1 MATYDPTLLD
11 ALEDLPATAW
21 RGRVWRHMFND
32 YTPDRVNTSGAR
44 WNPPGVGAIYTSL
57 ERATALAEGQ
67 HAIDSQSRRTY
78 AKRVMYEVEVSVVD
92 VVDVVELTTPAA
104 LAAVGLT
111 LDDVHADL
119 NVRADVQSPCQRVG
133 GAAAW
138 LERGG
143 LLVPSARASG
153 GNLVILVGTLGLD
166 DDLDVVG
173 QEVIEDRTGS

>member
-11 ALEDLPATAW
+11 ALEGLPATAW
-21 RGRVWRHMFND
+21 QGRVWRHMFND

-67 HAIDSQSRRTY
+67 HAIDVQPRRTY
-78 AKRVMYEVEVSVVD
+78 AKRVMYEVEVSVTD
-92 VVDVVELTTPAA
+92 VVDLTTPAA

-166 DDLDVVG
+166 DDLEVVA
-173 QEVIEDRTGS
+173 QEVIEDRTGP

>member
-11 ALEDLPATAW
+11 ALEGLPATSW
-21 RGRVWRHMFND
+21 QGRVWRHMFSQ

-67 HAIDSQSRRTY
+67 HAIDVQPRRTY
-78 AKRVMYEVEVSVVD
+78 AKRVMYEVEVSVTD
-92 VVDVVELTTPAA
+92 VVDLTTPAA

-119 NVRADVQSPCQRVG
+119 NVIAGVQNPCQRVG

-166 DDLDVVG
+166 DDLEVVA
-173 QEVIEDRTGS
+173 QEVIEDRTGP

>member
-1 MATYDPTLLD
+1 MATYEPHLLD
-11 ALEDLPATAW
+11 ALEGLPTTAW
-21 RGRVWRHMFND
+21 QGRVWRHMFND
-32 YTPDRVNTSGAR
+32 YTPDRVNTAGAR

-57 ERATALAEGQ
+57 QRATALAEGQ
-67 HAIDSQSRRTY
+67 HAIDVQPRRTY
-78 AKRVMYEVEVSVVD
+78 AKRVMYEVEVSVPD
-92 VVDVVELTTPAA
+92 VVDLTTPEA

-111 LDDVHADL
+111 IGDIHADL

-166 DDLDVVG
+166 DDLEIVG
-173 QEVIEDRTGS
+173 QEVIEDRTAS

>member
-11 ALEDLPATAW
+11 ALEGLPATAW
-21 RGRVWRHMFND
+21 QGRVWRHMFNE

-67 HAIDSQSRRTY
+67 HAIDSQPRRTF
-78 AKRVMYEVEVSVVD
+78 AKRVMYEVEVSVTD
-92 VVDVVELTTPAA
+92 VVDLTTPAA

-119 NVRADVQSPCQRVG
+119 NVRADVLYPCQRVG

-166 DDLDVVG
+166 DDLEVVAH
-173 QEVIEDRTGS
+173 EVIEDRTGP

>member
-11 ALEDLPATAW
+11 ALEGLPATAW
-21 RGRVWRHMFND
+21 QGRVWRHMLND
-32 YTPDRVNTSGAR
+32 YTPDRVNTGGAR

-67 HAIDSQSRRTY
+67 HAIDSQPRRTY

-92 VVDVVELTTPAA
+92 VVDLTTPAA
-104 LAAVGLT
+104 MAAVGLT

-119 NVRADVQSPCQRVG
+119 NVRADVQSSCQRVG

-153 GNLVILVGTLGLD
+153 GNLVILVGTLGLE

-173 QEVIEDRTGS
+173 QEVLEDRTGS